1 MRVSDKCCPR
11 RNILGM
17 IADFV
22 SVVFQESLNDR
33 KEKARE

>member
-1 MRVSDKCCPR
+1 MGVSDKCCPKQK
-11 RNILGM
+11 ILV
-17 IADFV
+17 IIPDFV